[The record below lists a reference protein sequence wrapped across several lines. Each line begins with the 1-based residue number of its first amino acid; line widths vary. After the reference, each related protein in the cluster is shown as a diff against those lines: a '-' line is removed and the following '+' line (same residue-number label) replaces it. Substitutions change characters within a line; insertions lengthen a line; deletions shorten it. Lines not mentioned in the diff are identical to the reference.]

1 MEMLTNLKEK
11 WESIPKNWKIG
22 VAVAIV
28 IVIALSLA

>member
-11 WESIPKNWKIG
+11 WDSISKNMKIG

-28 IVIALSLA
+28 IVIALIHA